1 MWCAVRRRSEA
12 RRPGSAQGLT
22 DEVGDGGRE
31 REAGGGLLGGG
42 AQFAPSFF
50 QNIDELLAGIV
61 CVLGGEGGDFVFQK
75 NEHGGV
81 FEGLGA
87 GVGFEAGFGNP
98 GGGLGGFTGRYARFK
113 QQGAGAFGLFH
124 VE

>member
-1 MWCAVRRRSEA
+1 MWCAARWRSEA
-12 RRPGSAQGLT
+12 WSRPLAQRFAN
-22 DEVGDGGRE
+22 EVGDGGRQSE
-31 REAGGGLLGGG
+31 TPRGVLRGG
-42 AQFAPSFF
+42 AEFAPSFF

-113 QQGAGAFGLFH
+113 QQATGAFGLFH